1 MERKV
6 PPANAGEVAAN
17 RTELGKLSIGAERMK
32 LDADDVAQIAVLLVT
47 LGLLAFIVSC
57 LV

>member
-1 MERKV
+1 MRL
-6 PPANAGEVAAN
+6 P
-17 RTELGKLSIGAERMK
+17 IGAERMK

-47 LGLLAFIVSC
+47 IGLLAFIVSC